1 MVRGSITAEAIDVNT
16 ISAKIYGS
24 DFPNPD
30 LIVGVS
36 RDLRLA
42 NFILWQAA
50 YAEFYFRPID
60 WPDFDQ
66 TAFEIAIEDY
76 ARRRRRFG
84 GC

>member
-1 MVRGSITAEAIDVNT
+1 MNT

-24 DFPNPD
+24 DFPDPD
-30 LIVGVS
+30 FIIGVS
-36 RDLRLA
+36 RDQRPAYFL
-42 NFILWQAA
+42 LWWAVD
-50 YAEFYFRPID
+50 AEFYFLPID